1 MTTAFITW
9 SAIVAVMA
17 VLFSIRIIVPLIHV
31 FHGRNLHIFGNI
43 SEREMIYVPGDC
55 LEKDGPDYDNNEDFD
70 L

>member
-17 VLFSIRIIVPLIHV
+17 VLFSIRIILPLIHA
-31 FHGRNLHIFGNI
+31 FHGKKLHFFGNF
-43 SEREMIYVPGDC
+43 SEREMIFIPGDC
-55 LEKDGPDYDNNEDFD
+55 LKKDRPDYDNNEDFD